1 MSLSF
6 GKSDDYVCFY
16 FSEND
21 SDEDEVWEDND
32 SENDD
37 DGLLPI
43 LEPY

>member
-1 MSLSF
+1 MITYASIF
-6 GKSDDYVCFY
+6 QKMT
-16 FSEND
+16 
-21 SDEDEVWEDND
+21 DEDEVWEDND